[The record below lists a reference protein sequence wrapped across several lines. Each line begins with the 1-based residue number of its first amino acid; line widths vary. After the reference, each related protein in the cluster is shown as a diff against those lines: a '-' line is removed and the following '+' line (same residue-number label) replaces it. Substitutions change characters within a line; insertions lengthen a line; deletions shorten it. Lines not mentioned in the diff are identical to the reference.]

1 MSAAIA
7 RYIGPCDACL
17 GEYEPRILCGH
28 VAACVQCAAMLG
40 RLAEVAK
47 RPASRHPRA
56 TAFEERMPEDDGATA
71 GD

>member
-1 MSAAIA
+1 MSASIA
-7 RYIGPCDACL
+7 RYPGPCDAC
-17 GEYEPRILCGH
+17 GDYREPRVLVGH
-28 VAACVQCAAMLG
+28 VAACVQCAGMMG
-40 RLAEVAK
+40 RLAEAAK